1 MTTTTA
7 HEQASTLLPLDTQ
20 APYYKWLVAGI
31 VLMASGTQTFA
42 GNSITLAIPRLM
54 ATFGA
59 DLAATQWVMTGFLI
73 ARTLVIPLLGWLGGL
88 LGHRTLFVVGMA
100 GFFVCTIGCGLSTSL
115 AMLIGFR
122 LLQGLLLGSLGGL
135 NSIILMQAFPRHQRG
150 LALGLRA
157 IGTSSGQII
166 SFTLGGFLI
175 EHLSWR
181 VIFFLGAPAGLLAA
195 VLGLLALPQHREA
208 HGIPVDYP
216 GLLTLGGFLVPL
228 LLAISFA
235 RNNETAVSTL
245 LLLSVI
251 ALVSSGLF
259 IARELLTRFP
269 VVNLRLFRLAAFRCI
284 CGTAFI
290 HNIGLFGA
298 QFMIPIFLQQV
309 MGFSPM
315 QVGLLIAP
323 ALVMSGLGGVAIGR
337 LCDFVPLPA
346 VVLTGLTALT
356 LVFYTLASVTA
367 MTTAGVLL
375 GIIIVYRICMHAVT
389 TPVTALNAQL
399 LAPEQ
404 VRMGQGLLGVVRNI
418 GASFGVTVASVLFER
433 RRVSQQIHA
442 YGLYNE
448 TSLTHRVTLDNIERW
463 LYNGGMEE
471 SAARQGALRLI
482 RRQMDIEAIASG
494 FQGSFILACAC
505 FTLASLPMWWLL
517 RRSRRD

>member
-1 MTTTTA
+1 MATTTSP
-7 HEQASTLLPLDTQ
+7 EQATTLLPLDTQ
-20 APYYKWLVAGI
+20 AAYYKWLVAGI

-73 ARTLVIPLLGWLGGL
+73 ARTLVVPLLGWLGGL

-115 AMLIGFR
+115 VMLIAFR

-135 NSIILMQAFPRHQRG
+135 NSVILMQAFPRHQRG

-157 IGTSSGQII
+157 IGTSTGQII
-166 SFTLGGFLI
+166 SFTLGGYLI
-175 EHLSWR
+175 EYISWR

-195 VLGLLALPQHREA
+195 ILGLMVLPQHREA
-208 HGIPVDYP
+208 RGIPVDYL
-216 GLLTLGGFLVPL
+216 GLFALGGFLVPL

-245 LLLSVI
+245 LLLSGA
-251 ALVSSGLF
+251 ALLSGVLF
-259 IARELLTRFP
+259 VVWELRTRFP
-269 VVNLRLFRLAAFRCI
+269 VVNLRLFRQTVFGCI

-290 HNIGLFGA
+290 YNIGLFGA

-323 ALVMSGLGGVAIGR
+323 ALIMSGMSGVVIGR
-337 LCDFVPLPA
+337 LCDFVPLPY
-346 VVLTGLTALT
+346 VVLSGLSALT
-356 LVFYTLASVTA
+356 LVFFTLSSVTA
-367 MTTAGVLL
+367 LTTTGVLL
-375 GIIIVYRICMHAVT
+375 GIIIFYRMCMHAVT

-418 GASFGVTVASVLFER
+418 GAGFGVTVASVLFER
-433 RRVSQQIHA
+433 RRVAQQAQA
-442 YGLYNE
+442 YSLYND
-448 TSLTHRVTLDNIERW
+448 TSPDHLSVLDEIKRE
-463 LYNGGMEE
+463 LYTSGLDE
-471 SAARQGALRLI
+471 AAAHQGALRLI
-482 RRQMDIEAIASG
+482 RRQMDVEAIASG
-494 FQGSFILACAC
+494 FQGSFILACMA
-505 FTLASLPMWWLL
+505 FFAASLPMLWIL
-517 RRSRRD
+517 RRRRRG